1 MRTLIRHQLAIVL
14 TGAAV
19 FFIGLGAP
27 KLWDEDEPEYA
38 RCTQEMMRR
47 GDFIVPT
54 FNNHLWTDKPVFLY
68 WLQMGSFTLFG
79 ETEFSA
85 RFPCALMA
93 LGTALM
99 TYHLGRRLFRPEVG
113 LWAGL
118 IVATIASFAV
128 IGRAAAP
135 DSPLIF
141 CTTLSLLA
149 YVFGT
154 RREMWSG
161 GEAEGQMVENSPT
174 VAPSALARFRAVMP
188 RSWWWFVGMYAP
200 MGVGILIKGPVGV
213 LLPVAAFGI
222 WVLVAGAAKMAPTVS
237 DPLPDLPGRKQA
249 LSTTAIFQ
257 SRLASFLHIAV
268 RRMKA
273 TIIDFPA
280 ATWAMRPFTLAAV
293 VLAVALPWYVAV
305 GVLTH
310 GQWTDDFLFRHNVHR
325 FLHTMEQHAG
335 SIFYYP
341 IALLIGFFPWDFAL
355 VLGVI
360 SVVKRLR
367 GGDSKAKSCMFA
379 AVWSL
384 TWFVIFSLSASKLS
398 HYVAPT
404 YPLLSIIAGLW
415 IADWIAAPQKVMGHQ
430 WLKVAWGGLA
440 TLGIVFVVALP
451 LLVSHWAPGS
461 PSSNWLGLILMAGAG
476 AGWFFQR
483 RGQPAFAATSIVG
496 MAVALF
502 VGMFAVAAVPLSR
515 QQESMRLVEAV
526 NRFGDKTTPVATYRI
541 RLPDFVYYA
550 NRSEPIMG
558 VRLAN
563 TRDPRDS
570 VALAREQANDSAS
583 DPFNPDDT
591 RLWLDNLDNV
601 LLITDLQGLEELRP
615 ILPADAVVL
624 ARERRFLKP
633 GELLLVGRRP
643 AGTVV
648 ETANRSIG
656 DQR

>member
-1 MRTLIRHQLAIVL
+1 M
-14 TGAAV
+14 
-19 FFIGLGAP
+19 
-27 KLWDEDEPEYA
+27 
-38 RCTQEMMRR
+38 
-47 GDFIVPT
+47 PT

-68 WLQMGSFTLFG
+68 WLQMGSFSLFG

-93 LGTALM
+93 IGTALM

-141 CTTLSLLA
+141 CTTLSLIA
-149 YVFGT
+149 YVFGV
-154 RREMWSG
+154 RKEMWEG
-161 GEAEGQMVENSPT
+161 GGNQLQSAENGAATPPT
-174 VAPSALARFRAVMP
+174 ALARFRAVMP

-200 MGVGILIKGPVGV
+200 MGVGILAKGPVGV
-213 LLPVAAFGI
+213 MLPVAAFGV
-222 WVLVAGAAKMAPTVS
+222 WALVAGAAKMAPIVAE
-237 DPLPDLPGRKQA
+237 PLPELPGSKQTPSKA
-249 LSTTAIFQ
+249 AVFR
-257 SRLASFLHIAV
+257 SRLASFLPIVA

-273 TIIDFPA
+273 TIVDFPA

-310 GQWTDDFLFRHNVHR
+310 GQWTDDFLFRHNMHR

-341 IALLIGFFPWDFAL
+341 IALMIGFFPWDVPLLLGLITL
-355 VLGVI
+355 VGRV
-360 SVVKRLR
+360 RR
-367 GGDSKAKSCMFA
+367 GDAKAKSYLFA
-379 AVWSL
+379 ATWSL
-384 TWFVIFSLSASKLS
+384 TWFVIFSMSASKLS

-404 YPLLSIIAGLW
+404 YPLLAAIAGLW
-415 IADWIAAPQKVMGHQ
+415 IADWIAAPRTVYGQQ
-430 WLKVAWGGLA
+430 WFKMSWGALA
-440 TLGIVFVVALP
+440 TLGVVFVVALP
-451 LLVSHWAPGS
+451 LVVSHWAPGA
-461 PSSNWLGLILMAGAG
+461 PSSNWLGLIMIAGAG

-483 RGQPAFAATSIVG
+483 RGQSAFAATSLVA
-496 MAVALF
+496 MSVALF
-502 VGMFAVAAVPLSR
+502 VGMFAIASVPFSKE
-515 QQESMRLVEAV
+515 QESMRFVEAV
-526 NRFGDKTTPVATYRI
+526 NRFGDKTTPLATYRI
-541 RLPDFVYYA
+541 RLPDLVYYA
-550 NRSEPIMG
+550 DRPEPIMG

-563 TRDPRDS
+563 TSDARDS
-570 VALAREQANDSAS
+570 VKLAHEQANEGAA

-591 RLWLDNLDNV
+591 RLWLDNLDNALV
-601 LLITDLQGLEELRP
+601 ITDLQGLEELRP

-624 ARERRFLKP
+624 ARERRFLKH

-643 AGTVV
+643 AANAI
-648 ETANRSIG
+648 ETANRSSV
-656 DQR
+656 DLK